1 MKCIY
6 VMPVG
11 FINTYYFRIAWL
23 INFRYRVCKMERD
36 KNKIYVFQILFFT
49 ALFDV
54 VCYCNN
60 RYYNVVFYVILI
72 YGAVLVVILWLLDIQ
87 LPVQSLPLKTKVV
100 SSNLVHGEVYSIEH
114 YVITF
119 ISDFGDMLLVFS
131 GFLHQ

>member
-1 MKCIY
+1 
-6 VMPVG
+6 
-11 FINTYYFRIAWL
+11 
-23 INFRYRVCKMERD
+23 MERD

-87 LPVQSLPLKTKVV
+87 LPVQSVPLKTKVV